1 MASVTKKPPAAGAAN
16 TSPSRAPR
24 ANTPSSAA
32 TGTATNGITHTRSRS
47 IRSGTPVSAR
57 AAAQQRRDSPLSNG
71 VSSSGSGS
79 TPADTVEREEAARAE
94 TIALLDDLKERLAK
108 AEGASETYK
117 KTADVLQVRLDEAL
131 GEQARLEEKCHEYE
145 EQVESLQNERRE
157 AARQMRE
164 MEAIYEAERSAMT
177 KEKEDMANRE
187 EEMQMIIQRLKDS
200 LAQRSSNGD
209 DELRP
214 SRHCKFLDR
223 TRCGALPSGY
233 VTDEMDHHSTKQL
246 AQHRQWRLRTA
257 VVS

>member
-1 MASVTKKPPAAGAAN
+1 MKSPQPDIDKTVYKRRSGERADFRTTTIMSSATKKPPAAGRDPAAGAAT
-16 TSPSRAPR
+16 TSPSRGHR
-24 ANTPSSAA
+24 ATTSTSSA
-32 TGTATNGITHTRSRS
+32 TGTATNGHARNRS
-47 IRSGTPVSAR
+47 IRAGPPVSAR
-57 AAAQQRRDSPLSNG
+57 AAVQQRRDSPLSNG
-71 VSSSGSGS
+71 GS
-79 TPADTVEREEAARAE
+79 TAADTEREEAARAE

-108 AEGASETYK
+108 AEGASESYK
-117 KTADVLQVRLDEAL
+117 KTADVLQVRLDDAL

-145 EQVESLQNERRE
+145 EQVETLQNERRE

-214 SRHCKFLDR
+214 SRHCKFLR
-223 TRCGALPSGY
+223 HPCNALLLFK
-233 VTDEMDHHSTKQL
+233 H
-246 AQHRQWRLRTA
+246 
-257 VVS
+257 